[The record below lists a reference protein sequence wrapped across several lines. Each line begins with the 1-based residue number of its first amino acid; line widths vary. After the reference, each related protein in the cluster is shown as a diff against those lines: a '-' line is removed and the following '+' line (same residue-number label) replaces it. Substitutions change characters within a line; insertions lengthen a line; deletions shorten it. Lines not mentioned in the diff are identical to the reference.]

1 MLNSGVS
8 AYAAIQARV
17 RAMYSTLLTLPAWGG
32 LCEAD
37 DFGLLLESIQ
47 QTAYGPYLSRVEQDL
62 LTPRRAIFQI
72 RQRVAD
78 TYAEVIRQAP
88 ESTRALLTQL
98 YRHFEIDNL
107 KAVLRGIVTGA
118 TWKQVLYVLFPLG
131 PVTVLPAQ
139 RMMEAGNIAAAVD
152 LLRGTVYYDT
162 LAHSMERYTAEQ
174 SLFPLEVA
182 LDLAYWRTLWRDVN
196 QLPSGDDR
204 TQAVRIVGSLVD
216 MNNLMWAIRY
226 RVYHHL
232 SEEEIINYTLPFG
245 YQVQDEDIRAIAA
258 GADITRIVTRLYPA
272 LTGVEA
278 LLQHPQR
285 GLPELELQL
294 QRQVAKQ
301 CRMAFIGYPFHV
313 GILLGYLIL
322 TEWEIQDLTV
332 LIEAKAAR
340 MPVEQFE
347 PHLLMGCGAA
357 Q

>member
-1 MLNSGVS
+1 VILNRDVS

-17 RAMYSTLLTLPAWGG
+17 RAMYSTLFTAPVWSG
-32 LCEAD
+32 LCEAGE
-37 DFGLLLESIQ
+37 FGLLIETIQ
-47 QTAYGPYLSRVEQDL
+47 QTAYGPYLSRIERDQ

-72 RQRVAD
+72 KQRMAD
-78 TYAEVIRQAP
+78 TYFAVIRLAP
-88 ESTRALLTQL
+88 GSTRALLTQL

-107 KAVLRGIVTGA
+107 KAVLRGTVAGA
-118 TWKQVLYVLFPLG
+118 DWEHVLYVLFPLG

-139 RMMEAGNIAAAVD
+139 RMMEAGNITAAVD

-182 LDLAYWRTLWRDVN
+182 LDLTYWRTLWRDVN
-196 QLPSGDDR
+196 QLPSGDR
-204 TQAVRIVGSLVD
+204 TQALRIVGSLVD

-245 YQVQDEDIRAIAA
+245 HRVQDENIRSIAA
-258 GADITRIVTRLYPA
+258 GADIGQIVTRLYPA
-272 LTGVEA
+272 LTGADA
-278 LLQHPQR
+278 LLQQPQG

-294 QRQVAKQ
+294 QRQVADQ
-301 CRMAFIGYPFHV
+301 CRTAFTGYPFHV

-340 MPVEQFE
+340 MPVDQFAS
-347 PHLLMGCGAA
+347 HLLMGCGTA
-357 Q
+357 

>member
-1 MLNSGVS
+1 
-8 AYAAIQARV
+8 
-17 RAMYSTLLTLPAWGG
+17 
-32 LCEAD
+32 
-37 DFGLLLESIQ
+37 
-47 QTAYGPYLSRVEQDL
+47 LSRIERDQ

-72 RQRVAD
+72 KQRMAD
-78 TYAEVIRQAP
+78 TYFAVIRLAP
-88 ESTRALLTQL
+88 GSTRALLTQL

-107 KAVLRGIVTGA
+107 KAVLRGIVAGA
-118 TWKQVLYVLFPLG
+118 DWEHVLYVLFPLG

-139 RMMEAGNIAAAVD
+139 RMMEAGNITAAVD

-182 LDLAYWRTLWRDVN
+182 LDLTYWRTLWRDVN
-196 QLPSGDDR
+196 QLPSGDR
-204 TQAVRIVGSLVD
+204 TQALRIVGSLVD

-245 YQVQDEDIRAIAA
+245 HRVQDENIRSIAA
-258 GADITRIVTRLYPA
+258 GADIGQIVTRLYPA
-272 LTGVEA
+272 LTGADA
-278 LLQHPQR
+278 LLQQPQG

-294 QRQVAKQ
+294 QRQVADQ
-301 CRMAFIGYPFHV
+301 CRTAFTGYPFHV

-340 MPVEQFE
+340 MPVDQFAS
-347 PHLLMGCGAA
+347 HLLMGCGTA
-357 Q
+357 